1 MALRWGAGED
11 TLTANNMDF
20 FALDT
25 FGEADDLCSGET
37 LEVLQNCLDPSILSI
52 FDDTLS
58 IENKGLDEAGETT
71 LLTALA
77 EILDSMDD
85 ENPSPFDTLP
95 ESDLLSDL
103 GRDHSPHRRALCMP
117 RYHPEKS
124 SLNSRPLSTGKSLPK
139 MTDSLQRSDGEED
152 DLGSLI
158 LSPLMSTIPS
168 DCTLSGGED
177 HTIEFPV
184 IVDEEHSDSLSVSLC
199 DLVKHM
205 HPYSRTNC
213 TEDNRNMQILP
224 ETEIAIEVFK
234 QGSNGDQVLSIQDPS
249 VTQPFE
255 QSRMENQIIEDDIGS
270 DSSEHIVVDDDVDSI
285 FCQNAKRFS
294 GLCSKKK
301 DSLLIKIQKEDTV
314 AVRKSHREKRK
325 KCKKDDPSV
334 QRVLRSATMRNRE
347 SSQKSE
353 KKHLKE
359 HKKKKHKKNKRHK
372 TPPPP
377 SLTRYSI
384 KHQEIPFQAERA
396 TLTPESNVKGVRCV
410 SPQTTTLLKSGVAK
424 SEAATVFSQEPDK
437 MSKQVSQAPAECS
450 SQPSLVSSSNPA
462 AALITRPP
470 LVETLPHMATATPE
484 PKPKS
489 LTLAEY
495 RRLRLQKKPV
505 VVEIQ
510 SDNSTK
516 WPSLPEP
523 PKELPPI
530 PCLTQTSPRDPH
542 WPTFK
547 AAKEVVDVKPT
558 WQPRGQCAPATPEAL
573 LVPPSYIVASTKTT
587 NNTVPTHS
595 KSFKGALTSKPNVPQ
610 ETSAVTPNSCNPDS
624 KPVYQSKDKCCK
636 LPEEMTRVSENS
648 SQLVKATAKPI
659 QCNSAATVLPSTPL
673 ENIPPCKNVPEVI
686 PQFTHPSNDH
696 NTSVKAPVT
705 NAEPSSTPSLSPLNP
720 SKLNTKHFVLK
731 LKPQLATQ
739 TGVPKAKSHKQELIE
754 SFTTEMGIE
763 AADLTSLLEQ
773 FEETQAKEQQSLPE
787 VCDRVAAVGNSSAE
801 FARERTVVERVR
813 ASDLS
818 SPAALT
824 PPATPPHQMWK
835 PLTPISLLGKAKTP
849 QLPKTNPSKAIHI
862 EARPLTTG
870 RFRIKPAVAAPP
882 VSYDIVCLD
891 HDYCSATRDKPS
903 TSEAGKQLK
912 VKQQII
918 IKLTKHPG
926 AAKTTPPCVQAT
938 TCDSNPSIEV
948 SSSPSESLINGISG
962 MGKSSVLETPEA
974 SPDREENKLTES
986 TPRKRPLE
994 RSYCRH
1000 AASRSPTPKQ
1010 RGRERRS
1017 RDTPSVSSS
1026 VESDPYLARS
1036 PLSSKKRFHHRGS
1049 RSRSS
1054 SSSCSS
1060 SRSSVSSSPRRRR
1073 KYSYSSS
1080 NSGSWSRSRSRSH
1093 SPSRQRSCSP
1103 SRRLP
1108 WKRAETVYSP
1118 SYRNTCGYVAED
1130 VKSRKDKAIEERRV
1144 VYVGRIRGTMTQR
1157 ELRDRFS
1164 YFGEVEDCTLHFREH
1179 GDNYGFV
1186 TYYDTKDAFNA
1197 IEKGSKLRNPDE
1209 LPFELCFGG
1218 RRQFCKTTY
1227 SDLDS
1232 SRDHDPALAPGK
1244 MKTLDFDTLLK
1255 QAQRQR
1261 R

>member
-11 TLTANNMDF
+11 ILTASNMDF

-25 FGEADDLCSGET
+25 FGEATDLCSGET

-58 IENKGLDEAGETT
+58 VENKGLDEAGETT

-117 RYHPEKS
+117 RYHPEKA

-152 DLGSLI
+152 DLGSLT

-168 DCTLSGGED
+168 DCTLSGEEG
-177 HTIEFPV
+177 HTIPFPV
-184 IVDEEHSDSLSVSLC
+184 IVDQEHSDSLSVSLC

-205 HPYSRTNC
+205 HPYCRTIC
-213 TEDNRNMQILP
+213 GEDNMSMQILP
-224 ETEIAIEVFK
+224 EKEIAIEVVK
-234 QGSNGDQVLSIQDPS
+234 QGSNGEQVLSIQDPS
-249 VTQPFE
+249 VPQPFE
-255 QSRMENQIIEDDIGS
+255 PSRMENQIIEDDIGS
-270 DSSEHIVVDDDVDSI
+270 DSSEHIVVDDDVDGT
-285 FCQNAKRFS
+285 FCQEAKSFPA
-294 GLCSKKK
+294 LCSKEKH
-301 DSLLIKIQKEDTV
+301 SLLIKIQKEDTI

-325 KCKKDDPSV
+325 KCKKSDPSV
-334 QRVLRSATMRNRE
+334 QRVLRSATRRNRE
-347 SSQKSE
+347 SSQKRE

-359 HKKKKHKKNKRHK
+359 HKKNKMHKA
-372 TPPPP
+372 PPPG
-377 SLTRYSI
+377 LTQFSI
-384 KHQEIPFQAERA
+384 KHKEISFQAEM
-396 TLTPESNVKGVRCV
+396 TTSTPESNVKGVRCV
-410 SPQTTTLLKSGVAK
+410 SPQTTGLLKSELAK
-424 SEAATVFSQEPDK
+424 SEATPVFSQEPDK
-437 MSKQVSQAPAECS
+437 MSKQVYQAPAECS

-462 AALITRPP
+462 AALITSPS
-470 LVETLPHMATATPE
+470 LDEALPHMATATPEPE

-495 RRLRLQKKPV
+495 RQLRLQKKPV
-505 VVEIQ
+505 VLEIQ

-530 PCLTQTSPRDPH
+530 PCLTHPSPRDLH
-542 WPTFK
+542 WSTFK
-547 AAKEVVDVKPT
+547 AAKEVVDVKPA

-573 LVPPSYIVASTKTT
+573 LVPPAYIVASTKTT
-587 NNTVPTHS
+587 TTVPTHS
-595 KSFKGALTSKPNVPQ
+595 KLFKGVLTSKPNVPQ
-610 ETSAVTPNSCNPDS
+610 KPSSVTPNSCNPAS
-624 KPVYQSKDKCCK
+624 KPVNQSKDKCCK

-648 SQLVKATAKPI
+648 SQLVKATTKPI

-673 ENIPPCKNVPEVI
+673 EKIPRCKNVPEVI
-686 PQFTHPSNDH
+686 PQFTHPSNNH
-696 NTSVKAPVT
+696 NTSVKAPIT
-705 NAEPSSTPSLSPLNP
+705 NAEPSSTPSISPLNP
-720 SKLNTKHFVLK
+720 SRMNTKHFVFK
-731 LKPQLATQ
+731 LKPQIATQ
-739 TGVPKAKSHKQELIE
+739 TGAPKAKSHKQELIE

-773 FEETQAKEQQSLPE
+773 FEETQAKEQQTLPE
-787 VCDRVAAVGNSSAE
+787 VCGRVAAVGNSSAE
-801 FARERTVVERVR
+801 FSRDRTVVERVR
-813 ASDLS
+813 ANDLS

-835 PLTPISLLGKAKTP
+835 PLTPISLLGKAKPP
-849 QLPKTNPSKAIHI
+849 QSSKTNPYKAIHI
-862 EARPLTTG
+862 EARPLTTA

-891 HDYCSATRDKPS
+891 HDYCLATRDKAP

-926 AAKTTPPCVQAT
+926 AANTTPPCVQAT
-938 TCDSNPSIEV
+938 TCESNPSIEV
-948 SSSPSESLINGISG
+948 SSSPSESLINGVNG
-962 MGKSSVLETPEA
+962 MGQSSVLETPEA
-974 SPDREENKLTES
+974 SPAREENKLTES
-986 TPRKRPLE
+986 TPRKRPME

-1000 AASRSPTPKQ
+1000 TASRSPTPKQ
-1010 RGRERRS
+1010 RGRKRRS

-1026 VESDPYLARS
+1026 LESDPYLSRS
-1036 PLSSKKRFHHRGS
+1036 QLPSKKRFNHLGS

-1080 NSGSWSRSRSRSH
+1080 NSRSWSRSRSRSH
-1093 SPSRQRSCSP
+1093 SPSRRV
-1103 SRRLP
+1103 P
-1108 WKRAETVYSP
+1108 WRKAGAVYSP
-1118 SYRNTCGYVAED
+1118 SYRNTCGYADDD

-1157 ELRDRFS
+1157 ELRERFS

-1232 SRDHDPALAPGK
+1232 SRDHEPASAPGK

-1255 QAQRQR
+1255 QAQRSQR